1 MQIRHFSHLK
11 IISYPYG
18 PCCFK
23 FQPND
28 STCLWPAVLFR
39 FPMIAA
45 SLELFKGQGSF
56 WVSTCRRP
64 GLGGSPWSL
73 HSCLWH
79 QNRDQAVSLLGKW
92 EKGDLVKV
100 TIFFFSTFYFI
111 LKYRQLTILWLF
123 RCTAKGLSHPYTCVH
138 ISPQTPLPSRL
149 PHNIEQSSCAV
160 QYDLIGCPF

>member
-1 MQIRHFSHLK
+1 MSEKYVMQIRHFSHLK

-28 STCLWPAVLFR
+28 STCHWPAVLFH
-39 FPMIAA
+39 FPMISAG
-45 SLELFKGQGSF
+45 LELFKGQGSF
-56 WVSTCRRP
+56 RVSTRRRP

-73 HSCLWH
+73 HTSLWH

-100 TIFFFSTFYFI
+100 TIFFFPSTSYFL

-123 RCTAKGLSHPYTCVH
+123 QVDSKGAQPYIH
-138 ISPQTPLPSRL
+138 M
-149 PHNIEQSSCAV
+149 
-160 QYDLIGCPF
+160 CPFPLKLPFHPGYHITLSGVPCAIQ